1 MSGPRKK
8 REERKEG
15 ELRMSSA
22 MLGAGPGALLDLPDT
37 SVMIAGLDVWGDP
50 IGRRPFGPQ
59 WQEVRDE
66 RLQGYVSRSLN
77 ATAPV
82 RLFHPAPAEDV
93 DGVPS
98 ENGVRAWE
106 FPEWFVTR
114 DHVDPRRSS
123 GQRRSRFLVHRRA
136 LNDGGRLVVDHDGA
150 PSRSGGAKAKSIPV
164 PVVPV
169 RFVRACI
176 HGHVEDL
183 DWQGFAH
190 PNRERCDIPRS
201 LRLEERGTSG
211 DLAELF
217 VVCVQCGTEQSM
229 VRATEFDPAKG
240 CGALG
245 WCRGRELWK
254 GSSARVDCRTEA
266 KRTPARLLVRSAS
279 NAWFPAALSAITL
292 PSPEEAKSEVRKVVD
307 AWWDDVFEG
316 VTEAS
321 DVKTYR
327 KNAKYKDAFAA
338 FSDDALAAE
347 SLKRKAEQQAAQDA
361 PEKKSGG
368 PKLAELEAFL
378 SVDQVTG
385 VDDMGSVFYAEPVA
399 PPPRRGHGDRPFI
412 DRVVLVHRLREVRAL
427 VGFTR
432 FEAPL
437 ITIDGT
443 LDLNVSPASLAS
455 HKQWVPAVENHGE
468 GLFFSLD
475 PRRVIDWARSGPVGE
490 RREQFLRGF
499 ERWKEDRGNPK
510 ATFLNMEYVLLH
522 SLSHL
527 LITAMALECG
537 YPSSAIR
544 ERIYAAGDRFGI
556 LLYTASPDAEGT
568 LGGLVAAGRS
578 LERHLT
584 EALEIGRLCSND
596 PVCAGHDPNNA
607 SRELTLQGA
616 ACHGCLL
623 ISESSCERQNTW
635 LDRACV
641 VPTVQHRDAAFF
653 RGW

>member
-1 MSGPRKK
+1 MSTAKK
-8 REERKEG
+8 KAEETKEA

-37 SVMIAGLDVWGDP
+37 SVMVAGLDVWGNP
-50 IGRRPFGPQ
+50 LIRRPFGPQ
-59 WQEVRDE
+59 WEEVKDA
-66 RLQGYVSRSLN
+66 RLQGYVSRSLG
-77 ATAPV
+77 ATEPV
-82 RLFHPAPAEDV
+82 RLFHPAPAEDE
-93 DGVPS
+93 DGEPS
-98 ENGVRAWE
+98 RNGIRAWE

-114 DHVDPRRSS
+114 DYVDPERSER
-123 GQRRSRFLVHRRA
+123 GRSRPLVHRRA
-136 LNDGGRLVVDHDGA
+136 LTKGKLVVEDHRSA
-150 PSRSGGAKAKSIPV
+150 PRAKGDDNKPKL
-164 PVVPV
+164 VVPV

-190 PNRERCDIPRS
+190 PNRDRCDIPKS

-217 VVCVQCGTEQSM
+217 VVCANCNTEQSL
-229 VRATEFDPAKG
+229 VRATEFDKTKG

-254 GSSARVDCRTEA
+254 GRGVRVECKTEG
-266 KRTPARLLVRSAS
+266 KPTPSRLLVRSAT

-292 PSPEEAKSEVRKVVD
+292 PSPDVAKSPLRMMVD
-307 AWWDDVFEG
+307 ALWDAALQS
-316 VTEAS
+316 VTDPME
-321 DVKTYR
+321 VKFLR
-327 KNAKYKDAFAA
+327 KNPTYKADLAPFT
-338 FSDDALAAE
+338 DDEVAAE
-347 SLKRKAEQQAAQDA
+347 CLKRVAEEDAAKTA
-361 PEKKSGG
+361 GEKKSGG
-368 PKLAELEAFL
+368 PKLAELDAFL
-378 SVDQVTG
+378 SVDGFTG
-385 VDDMGSVFYAEPVA
+385 LDEMGSVFFAESIPA
-399 PPPRRGHGDRPFI
+399 PRRKGHGTRAFF

-437 ITIDGT
+437 TTPDGS
-443 LDLNVSPASLAS
+443 LDLAVSPASLAA

-468 GLFFSLD
+468 GIFLSLD
-475 PRRVIDWARSGPVGE
+475 PTRVLQWSRTDSVRP
-490 RREQFLRGF
+490 RTEQFLRGF
-499 ERWKEDRGNPK
+499 EKWRTERGNPN
-510 ATFLNMEYVLLH
+510 APFLGMPYVLLH

-544 ERIYAAGDRFGI
+544 ERIYATGDRFGI

-568 LGGLVAAGRS
+568 LGGLVATGRS
-578 LERHLT
+578 LERHLQ

-596 PVCAGHDPNNA
+596 PVCAGHDPDNA
-607 SRELTLQGA
+607 SGELTLQGA

-623 ISESSCERQNTW
+623 ISESSCERQNSW
-635 LDRACV
+635 LDRATV
-641 VPTVQHRDAAFF
+641 VPTVAHQGVAFF
-653 RGW
+653 EGW

>member
-1 MSGPRKK
+1 MSTAKK
-8 REERKEG
+8 KPSERKEG

-22 MLGAGPGALLDLPDT
+22 MLGAGPGALFDLPDT
-37 SVMIAGLDVWGDP
+37 SVMIAGLDVWGSP
-50 IGRRPFGPQ
+50 LSRRPFGPQ
-59 WQEVRDE
+59 WEEVKDD
-66 RLQGYVSRSLN
+66 RLQGYVTRSLDV
-77 ATAPV
+77 TTPV
-82 RLFHPAPAEDV
+82 RLFHPAPAEER
-93 DGVPS
+93 DGIDS
-98 ENGVRAWE
+98 ENGIRAWE

-114 DHVDPRRSS
+114 DHVDIRRTDR
-123 GQRRSRFLVHRRA
+123 GRRSRLLVNRRA
-136 LNDGGRLVVDHDGA
+136 LTAGKLVVEDDDPGAAAKRGGRKPKKVT
-150 PSRSGGAKAKSIPV
+150 
-164 PVVPV
+164 VVPV

-190 PNRERCDIPRS
+190 PNKDRCDIPMS

-217 VVCVQCGTEQSM
+217 VACVHCGTEQSL
-229 VRATEFDPAKG
+229 VRATEFDQAKG

-254 GSSARVDCRTEA
+254 GHGAKVECKTEG
-266 KRTPARLLVRSAS
+266 KPTPSRLLVRSAT

-292 PSPEEAKSEVRKVVD
+292 PSPDVAKSDLRKMID
-307 AWWDDVFEG
+307 AHWEAAFRE

-321 DVKTYR
+321 EVKFIR
-327 KNAKYKDAFAA
+327 KNATYKTDLAPFT
-338 FSDDALAAE
+338 DDAVAAE
-347 SLKRKAEQQAAQDA
+347 CLKRVAEEAAAKAAG
-361 PEKKSGG
+361 EKKGGG
-368 PKLAELEAFL
+368 PKLAELDAFL
-378 SVDQVTG
+378 AVDGFTG
-385 VDDMGSVFYAEPVA
+385 LDEMGSVFFAESIDPPVRKGKGA
-399 PPPRRGHGDRPFI
+399 RPFI

-437 ITIDGT
+437 TSPDGS
-443 LDLNVSPASLAS
+443 LDLNVSLASLAS
-455 HKQWVPAVENHGE
+455 HRQWVPAVENHGE

-475 PRRVIDWARSGPVGE
+475 PVRVLDWARLDPVKA
-490 RREQFLRGF
+490 RTEQFFHGF
-499 ERWKEDRGNPK
+499 EKWRMERGNLK
-510 ATFLNMEYVLLH
+510 APFLGMPYVLLH

-544 ERIYAAGDRFGI
+544 ERIYATPDRFGI

-568 LGGLVAAGRS
+568 LGGLVATGRS
-578 LERHLT
+578 LERHLQ

-607 SRELTLQGA
+607 SGELTLQGA

-635 LDRACV
+635 LDRATV
-641 VPTVQHRDAAFF
+641 VPTVVHRDVAFF
-653 RGW
+653 EGW

>member
-1 MSGPRKK
+1 MSGAKK
-8 REERKEG
+8 KDERKEG
-15 ELRMSSA
+15 ELRMSGA

-50 IGRRPFGPQ
+50 IGRRKFGPQ

-66 RLQGYVSRSLN
+66 RLQGYVSRTLN

-114 DHVDPRRSS
+114 DHVDARRSDRD
-123 GQRRSRFLVHRRA
+123 RRSRFLVHRRA
-136 LNDGGRLVVDHDGA
+136 LNDAGKLLVDDEGATGRTGA
-150 PSRSGGAKAKSIPV
+150 AKAKKV
-164 PVVPV
+164 AVRVVPV

-183 DWQGFAH
+183 DWSGFAH
-190 PNRERCDIPRS
+190 PNRDRCDIPRS

-254 GSSARVDCRTEA
+254 GSHAKVECKTDG
-266 KRTPARLLVRSAS
+266 KRTPAKLLVRSAS

-292 PSPEEAKSEVRKVVD
+292 PSPEQAKSEARKVVD

-316 VTEAS
+316 VTEAG
-321 DVKTYR
+321 DVKVYR
-327 KNAKYKDAFAA
+327 KTAKYKDVFAP
-338 FSDDALAAE
+338 FTDDALLAE
-347 SLKRKAEQQAAQDA
+347 TVKRRAEQQSPKDA
-361 PEKKSGG
+361 PEKKGG
-368 PKLAELEAFL
+368 PKLAELDAFL
-378 SVDQVTG
+378 AVDQVTG
-385 VDDMGSVFYAEPVA
+385 VDDMGSVFYAEPMT
-399 PPPRRGHGDRPFI
+399 PPGRTGHGTRPFI

-427 VGFTR
+427 LGFTR

-437 ITIDGT
+437 TTTDGS
-443 LDLNVSPASLAS
+443 LDLDVSLASLAS
-455 HKQWVPAVENHGE
+455 HKQWVPAIENHGE

-475 PRRVIDWARSGPVGE
+475 PRRVAEWVGSKAVDE
-490 RREQFLRGF
+490 RRTQFRRGF
-499 ERWKEDRGNPK
+499 DRWKEDKGHPK
-510 ATFLNMEYVLLH
+510 AAFLDMPYVLLH

-544 ERIYAAGDRFGI
+544 ERIYATGDRFGV

-568 LGGLVAAGRS
+568 LGGLVATGRS
-578 LERHLT
+578 LERHLQ

-623 ISESSCERQNTW
+623 ISESSCERQNAW

-641 VPTVQHRDAAFF
+641 VPTVQHRETAFF